1 MDIAEAKSLLGMVS
15 GVLYVVGFIPY
26 AKANWR
32 DRHISSG
39 TEGKTEPSK
48 ASWLIWIT
56 LDVITLAGMI
66 AKDSVNFMLIGCIA
80 GGSLVM
86 ILALI
91 YGKKG
96 WDWLEK
102 LCLIG
107 AGLGIAM
114 WAITGN
120 PIIGMTISLSVTF
133 LGSVP
138 TLKNTWKDPGSE
150 DKLGWTLFFIS
161 CCLALVAV
169 KEWTFASAAQPIVF
183 FTIEGMMMILLYLVP
198 MFKKPVA
205 KEQAEREAA

>member
-1 MDIAEAKSLLGMVS
+1 M
-15 GVLYVVGFIPY
+15 
-26 AKANWR
+26 
-32 DRHISSG
+32 
-39 TEGKTEPSK
+39 
-48 ASWLIWIT
+48 
-56 LDVITLAGMI
+56 
-66 AKDSVNFMLIGCIA
+66 
-80 GGSLVM
+80 
-86 ILALI
+86 I